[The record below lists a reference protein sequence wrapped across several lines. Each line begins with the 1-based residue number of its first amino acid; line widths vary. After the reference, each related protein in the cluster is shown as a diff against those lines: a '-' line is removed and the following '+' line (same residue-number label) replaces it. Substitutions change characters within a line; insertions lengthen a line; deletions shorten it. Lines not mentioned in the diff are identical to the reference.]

1 MIGCERARAAEED
14 CVDREGDL
22 AVLGEIDLNAL
33 RDQRVGIWI
42 ADLDDLKA
50 AGEGERL
57 RIGKRRSGEIVK
69 ADYVQSATGARLDDK
84 GFILHILVEEG
95 IVSKENVLEAIFGVV
110 ELGAR
115 ERPSSRLKR
124 VPTTWSSTSMLK
136 ICGIRAAALAG
147 FLISAPVI
155 EAQKPT
161 IQRGRAFAQANCA
174 RCHAIG
180 RSGESPL
187 PKAPLFEPFMSGI
200 PSRIWRSRSPRVSGP
215 AIRLCPNSCWTRI
228 TSAT

>member
-1 MIGCERARAAEED
+1 MYDPPQEKWEFELSVPLHEALDLIGCERARAAEED

-95 IVSKENVLEAIFGVV
+95 IISKEKPIEVIFGVV
-110 ELGAR
+110 EPAR
-115 ERPSSRLKR
+115 KNDYR
-124 VPTTWSSTSMLK
+124 
-136 ICGIRAAALAG
+136 RA
-147 FLISAPVI
+147 
-155 EAQKPT
+155 
-161 IQRGRAFAQANCA
+161 
-174 RCHAIG
+174 
-180 RSGESPL
+180 
-187 PKAPLFEPFMSGI
+187 
-200 PSRIWRSRSPRVSGP
+200 
-215 AIRLCPNSCWTRI
+215 
-228 TSAT
+228 